1 MVLPLRTFK
10 SILLTLLVLCGKLA
24 GAGVDIDTSETV
36 TTAERREGTAI
47 QRKMEPLPI
56 LMYDTDIG
64 FGYGAKVFL
73 LNYFGKRESFDII
86 LFNST
91 KGERWYRLVFS
102 IPDFELRQ
110 GKRYPFAVD
119 VVVDYDKW
127 IKSSF
132 FGIGAHANVDQ
143 REYFTREPFEFG
155 ATVSRGFSETFV
167 GQGGLRYKSIR
178 QYNFSDTSRLRQL
191 PPALNAGTVRYISV
205 FLSLRYD
212 NRNSFVNPSNG
223 FVVQGE
229 FEHAPALIDP
239 DVSFNRSTFRVMQY
253 IPVRGDG
260 LILATRAVLQHIAGT
275 DLPIQLLLPIG
286 GGSTLRGYPQDR
298 YLDRLS
304 LVTNTEVR
312 FRLYR
317 RLGGVAGID
326 AGRVAS
332 SIGDVRL
339 SDWVWSPVVGL
350 RYHFDT
356 FIVRIDTGFSS
367 ESFGLYFNFGQVF

>member
-1 MVLPLRTFK
+1 MCVFTG
-10 SILLTLLVLCGKLA
+10 ILLC
-24 GAGVDIDTSETV
+24 
-36 TTAERREGTAI
+36 TALPATEI
-47 QRKMEPLPI
+47 QRKFEPLPI

-64 FGYGAKVFL
+64 FGYGGKVFL
-73 LNYFGKRESFDII
+73 LHYFGKRESFDII

-91 KGERWYRLVFS
+91 KGERWYRFVFS

-110 GKRYPFAVD
+110 GKRYPLAVD

-132 FGIGAHANVDQ
+132 FGIGAHADANQ
-143 REYFTREPFEFG
+143 REYFTREPFEIS
-155 ATVSRGFSETFV
+155 AAASRGFSETFV

-178 QYNFSDTSRLRQL
+178 QYNFSDKSRLKQL
-191 PPALNAGTVRYISV
+191 PPVLNAGTVRYASV

-212 NRNSFVNPSNG
+212 KRNSFINPSNG
-223 FVVQGE
+223 IVVQGE
-229 FEHAPALIDP
+229 FEHAPALIDSE
-239 DVSFNRSTFRVMQY
+239 VSFSRSTVQIMKY
-253 IPVRGDG
+253 VPLRGNG
-260 LILATRAVLQHIAGT
+260 LILATRAVAQHIDGA
-275 DLPIQLLLPIG
+275 DLPVQLLLPIG
-286 GGSTLRGYPQDR
+286 GGSTLRGFPQDR

-304 LVTNTEVR
+304 LVANAEVR
-312 FRLYR
+312 FRIYR

-332 SIGDVRL
+332 SIEDVRL

-356 FIVRIDTGFSS
+356 FIVRVDTGFSN
-367 ESFGLYFNFGQVF
+367 ESFGLYFNFGHIF